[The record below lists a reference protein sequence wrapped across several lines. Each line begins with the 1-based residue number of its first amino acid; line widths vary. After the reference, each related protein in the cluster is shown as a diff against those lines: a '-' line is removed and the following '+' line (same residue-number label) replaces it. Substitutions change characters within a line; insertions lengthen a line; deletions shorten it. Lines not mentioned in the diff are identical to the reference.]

1 MTKKEHLE
9 VQKIYE
15 YQGMNLEELSEVF
28 TKLGLKDGARLF
40 YLMLRSF
47 NLAARVA
54 NAAWNFYEEWKATKE
69 RAFSRTEESL
79 AEALRGYSPDNFGVP
94 TNKYE
99 FAAQCFEQFY
109 NEASIKETKE
119 EVEEL
124 LFEWTKK
131 LRSVMPPVEVTPR
144 KRTPVS

>member
-15 YQGMNLEELSEVF
+15 YQGMNLEELNAVF
-28 TKLGLKDGARLF
+28 TKLGIKDGARLF

-47 NLAARVA
+47 SLAARVA
-54 NAAWNFYEEWKATKE
+54 NAAWGFYEEWKTTKE
-69 RAFSRTEESL
+69 RALNNEDSL
-79 AEALRGYSPDNFGVP
+79 AEALHGYSPDNFGVP
-94 TNKYE
+94 SNKYE

-109 NEASIKETKE
+109 NEAAAKETKE

-131 LRSVMPPVEVTPR
+131 LRSVMPQVEVTPR